1 MNQHAA
7 TQDGA
12 QAASG
17 PAGTSAE
24 HPDAGAAPSAVAPAG
39 QAGLLADYR
48 RDLLGVFGD
57 PSLVLVEGSGCRVTD
72 ADGTEYLD
80 LLAGIAVNSLG
91 YSHPAWVAAIA
102 EQAARLSHV
111 SNFFT
116 SPQQV
121 RLAAELLEIAESPAG
136 GKVFFTNSG
145 TEANEAALKLI
156 RAHGNAGE
164 PRRHRILALRN
175 AFHGRSA
182 GALAATWKEAY
193 RAPFEPLPAGVEFIE
208 PTLEALEAAL
218 GDDVA
223 GVILEPIQGE
233 AGVIPLSEEFL
244 RAARRGTRER
254 GALLV
259 VDEVQTGMGRT
270 GLWLESLRSL
280 RGDEAPDV
288 VTLAKGLGGGF
299 PIGAMLTLTPEAT
312 GVLTAGNH
320 GTTFGGNPLAM
331 AAGLATVRTI
341 REEGLMAHAVEVG
354 EHLRAALAG
363 VEGVGE
369 VRGRGLLIAFDLLD
383 GEASGLAPALVAA
396 AREGGFI
403 VNATGPGTV
412 RLAPP
417 LILTRAEA
425 DEFVAALP
433 GLLTAARERAAG

>member
-1 MNQHAA
+1 VNHQ
-7 TQDGA
+7 TDILE
-12 QAASG
+12 S
-17 PAGTSAE
+17 
-24 HPDAGAAPSAVAPAG
+24 
-39 QAGLLADYR
+39 YR

-57 PSLVLVEGSGCRVTD
+57 PSLVLVRGSGCRVTD

-102 EQAARLSHV
+102 EQAGRLSHV

-121 RLAAELLEIAESPAG
+121 ELAAALLEVAEAPEG

-145 TEANEAALKLI
+145 TEANEAALKLV
-156 RAHGNAGE
+156 RAHGNAAE
-164 PRRHRILALRN
+164 PAKRRILALTH
-175 AFHGRSA
+175 AFHGRTA

-193 RAPFEPLPAGVEFIE
+193 RAPFEPLPGGVEFIE
-208 PTLEALEAAL
+208 PTVEALEAAM

-223 GVILEPIQGE
+223 GVILEPVQGE

-244 RAARRGTRER
+244 RAARRSTREH

-259 VDEVQTGMGRT
+259 VDEVQSGMGRT
-270 GLWLESLRSL
+270 GRWLESLRSL
-280 RGDEAPDV
+280 SGEQAPDV

-299 PIGAMLTLTPEAT
+299 PIGAMLTLTPAAT
-312 GVLTAGNH
+312 GVLGAGNH

-331 AAGLATVRTI
+331 AAGLATVRAI
-341 REEGLMAHAVEVG
+341 REEGLLAHAEELG

-369 VRGRGLLIAFDLLD
+369 VRGRGLLIAFDLVE
-383 GEASGLAPALVAA
+383 GASAGLAPALVAA

-403 VNATGPGTV
+403 INATGPGTV

-417 LILTRAEA
+417 LVLGREEA
-425 DEFVAALP
+425 DEFVEALP
-433 GLLTAARERAAG
+433 GLLAAARRRAAA